1 MKILKFYEAEG
12 ALKVRADTVDDLFT
26 LQRIIF
32 PNDLVKSESMRK
44 FKSSESDKGEMKEVV
59 ITVRVEKTEFDKNAQ
74 RLRIMGKIV
83 EGRPLEYVKLNSYH
97 TLNIAP
103 DDVLQITKTEWHDY
117 IVSVVRNA
125 VSDTRKAR
133 LGLIVVDDEKAL
145 PAYLL
150 GYGTEFR
157 SEVRSHLSKR
167 MSSKEFA
174 EQEKKYFAAV
184 IQTALEMSVD
194 TVIIAGPGFTKDD
207 IKKFA
212 DDAGLLKK
220 STKKI
225 IYESASTAERSG
237 IYELIRS
244 EKVAGLLAKERIRS
258 EFKLMEDF
266 LNGLGAGKSRSGADS
281 VNEAIDSY
289 EASIVLVNDSVL
301 SDPGVQGV
309 LANAE
314 KNKVRIEVFNS
325 TDEAGQQL
333 HAFKDIACIG

>member
-1 MKILKFYEAEG
+1 L
-12 ALKVRADTVDDLFT
+12 
-26 LQRIIF
+26 
-32 PNDLVKSESMRK
+32 
-44 FKSSESDKGEMKEVV
+44 
-59 ITVRVEKTEFDKNAQ
+59 
-74 RLRIMGKIV
+74 
-83 EGRPLEYVKLNSYH
+83 
-97 TLNIAP
+97 
-103 DDVLQITKTEWHDY
+103 
-117 IVSVVRNA
+117 
-125 VSDTRKAR
+125 
-133 LGLIVVDDEKAL
+133 
-145 PAYLL
+145 
-150 GYGTEFR
+150 
-157 SEVRSHLSKR
+157 
-167 MSSKEFA
+167 
-174 EQEKKYFAAV
+174 
-184 IQTALEMSVD
+184 D

-237 IYELIRS
+237 IYELIKS